1 MDNKNY
7 YDLLNVR
14 PNASRMPPAGKYTL
28 LISAFWKNTKPI

>member
-7 YDLLNVR
+7 YDLLK
-14 PNASRMPPAGKYTL
+14 PPAGKYTL

>member
-14 PNASRMPPAGKYTL
+14 PNASCQEKYTL
-28 LISAFWKNTKPI
+28 PISAFWKNTKPI